1 MDERGMW
8 GLKIR
13 DFGLLLRE
21 SLGVVLS
28 AKVVRYR
35 RGRYSLSEVQL
46 EPRVGSG
53 FNILCMKEKDK

>member
-13 DFGLLLRE
+13 DFGLPLRE

-35 RGRYSLSEVQL
+35 RGSHYLKSS
-46 EPRVGSG
+46 
-53 FNILCMKEKDK
+53 